1 MFKHGFSNV
10 TLISFLF
17 LFLFCPI
24 VVIHIQ
30 KTDLRVVSK
39 FKDIWK
45 QILKNISQL
54 GRKLMFIGS
63 EFIISDIHKTE
74 TCQIM

>member
-1 MFKHGFSNV
+1 M
-10 TLISFLF
+10 
-17 LFLFCPI
+17 
-24 VVIHIQ
+24 
-30 KTDLRVVSK
+30 DLRVVSK
-39 FKDIWK
+39 LKDIWK
-45 QILKNISQL
+45 QILKNISEL